1 MIFYLVCYYLGAK
14 EIFDTETLKCLVCQ
28 SLVEEINFA
37 IDKVIFRS
45 KIKKNIRGGGGE
57 WGGSLFKN
65 RLK

>member
-37 IDKVIFRS
+37 IDKVIFLS
-45 KIKKNIRGGGGE
+45 KVKNNIIWGEMRFILEHAYIKG
-57 WGGSLFKN
+57 
-65 RLK
+65 